1 MCQIISTVI
10 FCNSSTIV
18 ACPTG
23 ELEAFLGGDNGSVQR
38 EGFCTRIFTRPPPV
52 RITSVCA
59 HSFIDYKSDMDL
71 IHVSNFI
78 VVGIFVIVGL
88 DKITVFHVSG
98 EHRICSMQNTIGAVK
113 IVLGHFQSVR
123 AGPNLF
129 CDILFVLQGS
139 INIVLHIVGQIL
151 GVFRIL
157 LKKGGDHI
165 GPTRLST
172 GHKGCKSLRV
182 NLNPQSRISRKLP
195 VRELIPR
202 ICNYLR
208 CFKRILSILG
218 SIVFLGPLFTL
229 SQLAVLASDVDE
241 GDLLSDGFIL
251 EHGCESQVTL
261 SPIGVPTVI
270 FFDKHSQSFI
280 GIRTLVG
287 SDSIIRSSD
296 TPAFEYLT
304 GNRSNVLG
312 GRRYNRLSRRK
323 LNSIL
328 RPYRRTVVRI
338 QERNQN
344 LLLRPLRDVSSSF
357 GYRLSRFGIPATKD
371 VAFTSGITAII
382 ECRRIDTFQQVLMN
396 LILED
401 FLVVYAIGISD
412 GVLTPPP
419 LRLIVAVLV
428 FRPDGI
434 ERGILINAVSPIY
447 NINDS
452 GTRLLLRGSNEVILL
467 LAETKKHG
475 VLFCK
480 GNALAH
486 INSIAF
492 QKL

>member
-1 MCQIISTVI
+1 M
-10 FCNSSTIV
+10 
-18 ACPTG
+18 
-23 ELEAFLGGDNGSVQR
+23 
-38 EGFCTRIFTRPPPV
+38 
-52 RITSVCA
+52 
-59 HSFIDYKSDMDL
+59 
-71 IHVSNFI
+71 
-78 VVGIFVIVGL
+78 
-88 DKITVFHVSG
+88 
-98 EHRICSMQNTIGAVK
+98 
-113 IVLGHFQSVR
+113 
-123 AGPNLF
+123 
-129 CDILFVLQGS
+129 
-139 INIVLHIVGQIL
+139 
-151 GVFRIL
+151 
-157 LKKGGDHI
+157 
-165 GPTRLST
+165 
-172 GHKGCKSLRV
+172 
-182 NLNPQSRISRKLP
+182 ISR
-195 VRELIPR
+195 VRD
-202 ICNYLR
+202 YSR
-208 CFKRILSILG
+208 CFKRICLLNINVVYLG
-218 SIVFLGPLFTL
+218 RLRTIGQCT
-229 SQLAVLASDVDE
+229 VLASDVDE

-251 EHGCESQVTL
+251 EHGCEAQVTL
-261 SPIGVPTVI
+261 SPIGAPTVI
-270 FFDKHSQSFI
+270 FFDKRSQIFI

-287 SDSIIRSSD
+287 SDSTIRSSD

-323 LNSIL
+323 LNSIH

-338 QERNQN
+338 QERNQD
-344 LLLRPLRDVSSSF
+344 LLLRPLRDVSSSS

-371 VAFTSGITAII
+371 VAFTSGIHSII
-382 ECRRIDTFQQVLMN
+382 VCRRFFTYQQVLMN

-401 FLVVYAIGISD
+401 CAIHAILVGD
-412 GVLTPPP
+412 GVLG
-419 LRLIVAVLV
+419 LLVIRLIVAVLV